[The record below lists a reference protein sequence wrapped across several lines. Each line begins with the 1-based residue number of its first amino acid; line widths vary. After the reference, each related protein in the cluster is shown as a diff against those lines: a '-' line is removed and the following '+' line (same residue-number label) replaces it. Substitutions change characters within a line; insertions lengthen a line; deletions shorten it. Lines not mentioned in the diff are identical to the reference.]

1 MLWSYH
7 SEDVNTSHDLLM
19 ASLNQAQGSQQLQDG
34 GHGSEDKH
42 IQQLQV
48 WSTIIRV

>member
-1 MLWSYH
+1 MSVAATSWSYH
-7 SEDVNTSHDLLM
+7 FEDVNTSHDLLM

-42 IQQLQV
+42 NMV
-48 WSTIIRV
+48 E